1 MVGDQRRYVAFGLGG
16 GRFERENMFERY
28 TEKARRVIF
37 FARYE
42 ASQFGSPYIETEH
55 LLLGLLREDKALTNR
70 FLRSH
75 ASVESIRKQVE
86 GHTTIREK
94 VSTSVDLPLSNEC
107 KRVLAYAAEEAER
120 LSHRHIGTEH
130 LLLGLLREEKCFAA
144 EFLHDRGLRLSAG
157 GEELAGTAQ
166 EKAQPQRQRESSLL
180 AEFSRDLTQ
189 AAQDTQLDPLVG
201 RDGEVDRVIQI
212 LCRRT
217 KNNPVLIGEPGVGK
231 TAIVEGL
238 AQRIADGEVP
248 SFLADKRILALPLS
262 LIVAGTK
269 YRGQFEER
277 LKTIMKEL
285 MESQNSI
292 IFIDELHTLVG
303 AGSAEGSL
311 DGAHILK
318 PALSR
323 GEIQC
328 IGATTPAEYRK
339 SIEKDRSLERRFQA
353 VKVPPPNE
361 VDAIKILFGIKE
373 RYEKF
378 HAVTYTDEAINFS
391 VSHSNR
397 YIPDRFLPDK
407 AIDLIDEAGARV
419 KLRQTTLPEE
429 LTEVQ
434 KRIKFIVHRMENAI
448 ANHEFEKARF
458 YSDEERKEREN
469 LRALREKY
477 HPDESSTGVVGRE
490 DIEDVV
496 SRWTGVPITSIKEE
510 ETQKLLRIEEEL
522 HKRIIS
528 QDKAISARARA
539 IRRSRAGL
547 KSPNRPIGSFLFL
560 GPTGVG
566 KTEVARTLAQFM
578 FGSEKAL
585 VRFDMSEFMEK
596 HSVSKL
602 IGSPP
607 GYVGYEEGGQ
617 LTERVKRAPYSVVLL
632 DEIEKAHP
640 DVFNILLQ
648 VFEDGQLTDGLG
660 NTVDF
665 KNVIL
670 IMTSNIGARHLMKR
684 EGLGF
689 QSSKEDMVSEKVED
703 LVKGEVK
710 RTFNPEFL
718 NRVDEII
725 LFMALSETDLIQILE
740 LMVSQLNQN
749 LAQRS
754 ITVTVADEAKK
765 WILNQTLTD
774 RSYGARPLRRALQ
787 KYIEDPLSEALI
799 QGTITTRPAFIEVFL
814 EDNKLYYRPV
824 DAEKAEGVLLYES

>member
-1 MVGDQRRYVAFGLGG
+1 MRLDKLTTKFQQALADAQSLAVGHDNQ
-16 GRFERENMFERY
+16 M
-28 TEKARRVIF
+28 
-37 FARYE
+37 
-42 ASQFGSPYIETEH
+42 IEPQH
-55 LLLGLLREDKALTNR
+55 LLLALLQQDD
-70 FLRSH
+70 
-75 ASVESIRKQVE
+75 
-86 GHTTIREK
+86 G
-94 VSTSVDLPLSNEC
+94 
-107 KRVLAYAAEEAER
+107 
-120 LSHRHIGTEH
+120 GT
-130 LLLGLLREEKCFAA
+130 
-144 EFLHDRGLRLSAG
+144 
-157 GEELAGTAQ
+157 
-166 EKAQPQRQRESSLL
+166 SSLL
-180 AEFSRDLTQ
+180 AQAGANVQALKGALGQAIDRLPKVEGHGGEVQIGRDLTNLLNLTDKEAQKRGDQFIASEMFLLAVCDDKGEIGRLAKQHGLSRKALEQ
-189 AAQDTQLDPLVG
+189 AVASVRGGEGVDNQEAEGQRESLKKYCIDLTERARQGKLDPVSG
-201 RDGEVDRVIQI
+201 RDDAIRRTIQI
-212 LCRRT
+212 LQRRT

-248 SFLADKRILALPLS
+248 SFLADKRILALDLS

-311 DGAHILK
+311 DAANILK

-361 VDAIKILFGIKE
+361 ADAIKILFGIKD

-378 HAVTYTDEAINFS
+378 HAVAYADDAIETAVFTS
-391 VSHSNR
+391 SR

-419 KLRQTTLPEE
+419 KLRQTTLPAD
-429 LTEVQ
+429 LADIQ

-469 LRALREKY
+469 MRLLREKY
-477 HPDESSTGVVGRE
+477 NLDDSSTGCVTKD

-496 SRWTGVPITSIKEE
+496 ARWTGVPMTSIKEE
-510 ETQKLLRIEEEL
+510 EIAKLLRIEEEL
-522 HKRIIS
+522 HKRVVS
-528 QDKAISARARA
+528 QEKAISALARA

-547 KSPNRPIGSFLFL
+547 KAANRPAGSFLFL

-566 KTEVARTLAQFM
+566 KTEVARALAGFL
-578 FGSEKAL
+578 FGSEKSL
-585 VRFDMSEFMEK
+585 VRFDMSEYMEK

-617 LTERVKRAPYSVVLL
+617 LTERVKRNPYSIILL

-640 DVFNILLQ
+640 DIYNILLQ

-660 NTVDF
+660 NQVDF
-665 KNVIL
+665 KNTII
-670 IMTSNIGARHLMKR
+670 IMTSNLGARFLEKR
-684 EGLGF
+684 GHLGF
-689 QSSKEDMVSEKVED
+689 SAPMGEGIPSKIEDMVR
-703 LVKGEVK
+703 GEVK
-710 RTFNPEFL
+710 RAFNPEFL
-718 NRVDEII
+718 NRLDDVI
-725 LFMALSETDLIQILE
+725 LL
-740 LMVSQLNQN
+740 
-749 LAQRS
+749 
-754 ITVTVADEAKK
+754 
-765 WILNQTLTD
+765 
-774 RSYGARPLRRALQ
+774 
-787 KYIEDPLSEALI
+787 
-799 QGTITTRPAFIEVFL
+799 
-814 EDNKLYYRPV
+814 
-824 DAEKAEGVLLYES
+824 

>member
-1 MVGDQRRYVAFGLGG
+1 
-16 GRFERENMFERY
+16 MFERY

-75 ASVESIRKQVE
+75 ASIESIRKQIE
-86 GHTTIREK
+86 GRTTIREK
-94 VSTSVDLPLSNEC
+94 VSTSVDLPLSQEC

-120 LSHRHIGTEH
+120 LSHKHIGTEH
-130 LLLGLLREEKCFAA
+130 LLLGLLREDKSFAA
-144 EFLHDRGLRLSAG
+144 EILHERGLRLSALR
-157 GEELAGTAQ
+157 EELSRVQNDKLTSTRAKET
-166 EKAQPQRQRESSLL
+166 SLL
-180 AEFSRDLTQ
+180 TEFSRDLTQ
-189 AAQDTQLDPLVG
+189 AAMENQLDPLIG
-201 RDGEVDRVIQI
+201 RENELERVIQI

-238 AQRIADGEVP
+238 AQRIADGDVP
-248 SFLADKRILALPLS
+248 SFLADKRILALDLS

-285 MESQNSI
+285 MEAQNAV
-292 IFIDELHTLVG
+292 IFIDDLHTLVG

-311 DGAHILK
+311 DAANILK
-318 PALSR
+318 PTLSR

-339 SIEKDRSLERRFQA
+339 SVEKDRSLERRFQA
-353 VKVPPPNE
+353 VKVPPPTE
-361 VDAIKILFGIKE
+361 AEAIKILFGIKD

-378 HAVTYTDEAINFS
+378 HAVTYTDEALTGA
-391 VSHSNR
+391 VYHSSR

-407 AIDLIDEAGARV
+407 AVDLIDEAGARV
-419 KLRQTTLPEE
+419 KLRQSSLPEE
-429 LTEVQ
+429 MIDVQ
-434 KRIKFIVHRMENAI
+434 KRIKFVVHRMENAI

-469 LRALREKY
+469 LRLLREKY
-477 HPDESSTGVVGRE
+477 NIDETAMGVVTAE
-490 DIEDVV
+490 DIEEVV
-496 SRWTGVPITSIKEE
+496 SRWTGVPVTAIKEE
-510 ETQKLLRIEEEL
+510 EMTKLLRIEEEL

-528 QDKAISARARA
+528 QDKALSALARA

-547 KSPNRPIGSFLFL
+547 KAPGRPVGSFLFL

-566 KTEVARTLAQFM
+566 KTETARSLAAFL
-578 FGSEKAL
+578 FGSERAL
-585 VRFDMSEFMEK
+585 IRFDMSEFMEK

-617 LTERVKRAPYSVVLL
+617 MTERVRRSPYSVILL

-640 DVFNILLQ
+640 DIFNILLQ

-665 KNVIL
+665 KNTII
-670 IMTSNIGARHLMKR
+670 IMTSNIGARYLDRRSH
-684 EGLGF
+684 LGF
-689 QSSKEDMVSEKVED
+689 QSPSDAATEKKNEETVM
-703 LVKGEVK
+703 GEVK
-710 RTFNPEFL
+710 RLFNPEFL
-718 NRVDEII
+718 NRLDETIVFNALTDSDLLQII
-725 LFMALSETDLIQILE
+725 DLLVGLI
-740 LMVSQLNQN
+740 NQN
-749 LAQRS
+749 LAPKNIS
-754 ITVTVADEAKK
+754 ITLAPEAAQ
-765 WILNQTLTD
+765 WILEKTCAD

-787 KYIEDPLSEALI
+787 KYVEDPLSEALI
-799 QGTITTRPAFIEVFL
+799 QGEIQPPAVLEVIV
-814 EDNKLYYRPV
+814 ENEALYYRSVSDKLVAATP
-824 DAEKAEGVLLYES
+824 LSN